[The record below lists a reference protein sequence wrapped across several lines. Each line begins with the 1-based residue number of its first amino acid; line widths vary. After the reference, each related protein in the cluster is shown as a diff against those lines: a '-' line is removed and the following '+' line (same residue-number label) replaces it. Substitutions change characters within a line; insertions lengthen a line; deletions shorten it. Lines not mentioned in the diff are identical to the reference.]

1 MKKLLSKIFVALA
14 IIGMVTFIAPKKAMA
29 ERSQPDCI
37 TVNFTCPDGSQ
48 HGAVIICNETD
59 ILLYLDLFCNIQIKP
74 VHD

>member
-29 ERSQPDCI
+29 ESQPDCI
-37 TVNFTCPDGSQ
+37 TVDFTCPDGSQ

-59 ILLYLDLFCNIQIKP
+59 ILLYLNLFCNIQIKP
-74 VHD
+74 VQD